1 MKCPGC
7 ETSDLQVRTRDGV
20 EIDVCPRCRGVWLD
34 RGELEKLIARS
45 VKDDDEDRDHDE
57 DGDVDDDRRDASR
70 GDQRPKPADRGADD
84 DEAGTG
90 GRRRRWYH
98 AFSDLFE

>member
-7 ETSDLQVRTRDGV
+7 ETSDLEVRTRDGV

-34 RGELEKLIARS
+34 RGELEKLIARA

-57 DGDVDDDRRDASR
+57 DGD
-70 GDQRPKPADRGADD
+70 DD
-84 DEAGTG
+84 DELST
-90 GRRRRWYH
+90 RTTKFRKPMFLRSMQ
-98 AFSDLFE
+98 F